1 MTDINKDGIKEL
13 ILHSDINSP
22 YDGNYIL
29 LLTYYNNKVK
39 PLLYAGGSG
48 KRGGYYISGKN
59 FIVKMGGSDFYYL
72 GYFTI
77 KAGKLVVTRQLQ
89 YTMERIEQNIRKYV
103 IIINGKL
110 HIQNIRI
117 CVRNIIL
124 MG

>member
-1 MTDINKDGIKEL
+1 M
-13 ILHSDINSP
+13 
-22 YDGNYIL
+22 
-29 LLTYYNNKVK
+29 K

-89 YTMERIEQNIRKYV
+89 YTMEKNRTEYKEICYYNKRKITYTEYSNLRQKYNT
-103 IIINGKL
+103 NGLKE
-110 HIQNIRI
+110 ISFKQIT
-117 CVRNIIL
+117 V
-124 MG
+124 